1 MVIKKIVKQVMSL
14 INKTNPKSVSEKEAD
29 FFLEKQEI
37 ELILLIIKDGSFRGE
52 QLENLYNTVY
62 KLQQQYLQINN

>member
-14 INKTNPKSVSEKEAD
+14 INKINSKSVSEKEAD

-37 ELILLIIKDGSFRGE
+37 ELILLIIKDGTFRGE

>member
-1 MVIKKIVKQVMSL
+1 MVIKKIFKQVMSIL
-14 INKTNPKSVSEKEAD
+14 NNMNPKSVSQKEAD

-37 ELILLIIKDGSFRGE
+37 ELILLIIKDGTFRGE

>member
-1 MVIKKIVKQVMSL
+1 MVIKKIFKQVMSIL
-14 INKTNPKSVSEKEAD
+14 NKLNQKSVSEKEAD

-37 ELILLIIKDGSFRGE
+37 ELILLIIKDGTFRGE